1 MLLMGNSVITKV
13 KGVHCMKISNDTQ
26 TTICSIA
33 ITISL
38 LLFFLGIHF
47 GSQYLDEHYIKYDVE
62 QMLNIYY
69 DISDP
74 VEKEGE
80 DIIIDKRWIVK
91 SVIGRRIYSQLSTQD
106 GVNFFSDYARKQDW
120 AICTNRWD
128 LDNRTGKRTYYLTLK
143 KKEITCYIEHEEG
156 SEIWRFWIQKDD
168 IFRKLGL

>member
-1 MLLMGNSVITKV
+1 
-13 KGVHCMKISNDTQ
+13 MKTSNDAKMTV
-26 TTICSIA
+26 CSIA
-33 ITISL
+33 VTLSILLIT
-38 LLFFLGIHF
+38 LGVYL
-47 GSQYLDEHYIKYDVE
+47 GTQYLDENYIKYDVE

-69 DISDP
+69 EISDP
-74 VEKEGE
+74 VEKGGE
-80 DIIIDKRWIVK
+80 NIIIDKRWIVK
-91 SVIGRRIYSQLSTQD
+91 SVIGKRIYPQLSTQD
-106 GVNFFSDYARKQDW
+106 GVNFFSYYARKQDW

>member
-1 MLLMGNSVITKV
+1 MLLMGNSVITKI

-69 DISDP
+69 EISDP
-74 VEKEGE
+74 VEKEDE
-80 DIIIDKRWIVK
+80 NIIIDKRWIVK
-91 SVIGRRIYSQLSTQD
+91 SVIGKRIYSQLSTQD

-128 LDNRTGKRTYYLTLK
+128 LDNRTGSRRSRVAWTASAGR
-143 KKEITCYIEHEEG
+143 KE
-156 SEIWRFWIQKDD
+156 S
-168 IFRKLGL
+168 LGLPGDSRFPLS

>member
-1 MLLMGNSVITKV
+1 
-13 KGVHCMKISNDTQ
+13 MKTSNDAKMTV
-26 TTICSIA
+26 CSIA
-33 ITISL
+33 VTLSILLIT
-38 LLFFLGIHF
+38 LGVYL
-47 GSQYLDEHYIKYDVE
+47 GTQYLDENYIKYDVE

-69 DISDP
+69 EISDP
-74 VEKEGE
+74 VEKGGE
-80 DIIIDKRWIVK
+80 NIIIDKRWIVK
-91 SVIGRRIYSQLSTQD
+91 SVIGKRIYPQLSTQD

-156 SEIWRFWIQKDD
+156 SEIWRFWIPKDD

>member
-1 MLLMGNSVITKV
+1 MI
-13 KGVHCMKISNDTQ
+13 
-26 TTICSIA
+26 
-33 ITISL
+33 
-38 LLFFLGIHF
+38 
-47 GSQYLDEHYIKYDVE
+47 
-62 QMLNIYY
+62 NIYY
-69 DISDP
+69 EISDP

-91 SVIGRRIYSQLSTQD
+91 SVIGKRIYSQLSTQD

>member
-1 MLLMGNSVITKV
+1 
-13 KGVHCMKISNDTQ
+13 MKTSNDAKMTV
-26 TTICSIA
+26 CSIA
-33 ITISL
+33 VTLSILLIT
-38 LLFFLGIHF
+38 LGVYL
-47 GSQYLDEHYIKYDVE
+47 GTQYLDENYVKYDVE

-69 DISDP
+69 EISDP
-74 VEKEGE
+74 VKKGGE
-80 DIIIDKRWIVK
+80 NIIIDKRWIVK
-91 SVIGRRIYSQLSTQD
+91 SVIGKRIYPQLSTQD

>member
-1 MLLMGNSVITKV
+1 
-13 KGVHCMKISNDTQ
+13 MKISNDTQ

-69 DISDP
+69 EISDP

-91 SVIGRRIYSQLSTQD
+91 SVIGKRIYSQLSTQD
-106 GVNFFSDYARKQDW
+106 GVNFISDDARKQD
-120 AICTNRWD
+120 
-128 LDNRTGKRTYYLTLK
+128 
-143 KKEITCYIEHEEG
+143 
-156 SEIWRFWIQKDD
+156 
-168 IFRKLGL
+168 

>member
-1 MLLMGNSVITKV
+1 
-13 KGVHCMKISNDTQ
+13 MKTSNDAKMTV
-26 TTICSIA
+26 CSIA
-33 ITISL
+33 VTLIILLIT
-38 LLFFLGIHF
+38 LGVYL
-47 GSQYLDEHYIKYDVE
+47 GTQYLDENYVKYDVE

-69 DISDP
+69 EISDP
-74 VEKEGE
+74 VEKGGE
-80 DIIIDKRWIVK
+80 NIIIDKRWIVK
-91 SVIGRRIYSQLSTQD
+91 SVIGKRIYPQLSTQD

>member
-1 MLLMGNSVITKV
+1 
-13 KGVHCMKISNDTQ
+13 MKTSNDAKMTV
-26 TTICSIA
+26 CSIA
-33 ITISL
+33 VTLSILLIT
-38 LLFFLGIHF
+38 LGVYL
-47 GSQYLDEHYIKYDVE
+47 GTQYLDENYVKYDVE

-69 DISDP
+69 EISDP
-74 VEKEGE
+74 VEKGGE
-80 DIIIDKRWIVK
+80 NIIIDKRWIVK
-91 SVIGRRIYSQLSTQD
+91 SVIGKRIYQQLSTQD

>member
-1 MLLMGNSVITKV
+1 
-13 KGVHCMKISNDTQ
+13 MKTSNDAKMTV
-26 TTICSIA
+26 CSIA
-33 ITISL
+33 VTLSILLIT
-38 LLFFLGIHF
+38 LGVYL
-47 GSQYLDEHYIKYDVE
+47 GTQYIYENYIKYDVE

-69 DISDP
+69 EISDP
-74 VEKEGE
+74 VEKGGE
-80 DIIIDKRWIVK
+80 NIIIDKRWIVK
-91 SVIGRRIYSQLSTQD
+91 SVIGKRIYPQLSTQD

>member
-1 MLLMGNSVITKV
+1 MTYKQVNS
-13 KGVHCMKISNDTQ
+13 MKISNDAKMTV
-26 TTICSIA
+26 CSIA
-33 ITISL
+33 VTLSILLIT
-38 LLFFLGIHF
+38 LGVYL
-47 GSQYLDEHYIKYDVE
+47 GTQYLDENYVKYDVE

-69 DISDP
+69 EISDP
-74 VEKEGE
+74 VEKGGE
-80 DIIIDKRWIVK
+80 NIIIDKRWIVK
-91 SVIGRRIYSQLSTQD
+91 SVIGKRIYPQLSTQD

>member
-1 MLLMGNSVITKV
+1 
-13 KGVHCMKISNDTQ
+13 MKISNDAKMTV
-26 TTICSIA
+26 CSIA
-33 ITISL
+33 VTLSILLIT
-38 LLFFLGIHF
+38 LGVYL
-47 GSQYLDEHYIKYDVE
+47 GTQYLDENYVKYDVE

-69 DISDP
+69 EISDP
-74 VEKEGE
+74 VEKGGE
-80 DIIIDKRWIVK
+80 NIIIDKRWIVK
-91 SVIGRRIYSQLSTQD
+91 SVIGKRIYPQLSTQD

>member
-1 MLLMGNSVITKV
+1 
-13 KGVHCMKISNDTQ
+13 MKTSNDAKMTV
-26 TTICSIA
+26 CSIA
-33 ITISL
+33 VTLSILLIT
-38 LLFFLGIHF
+38 LGVYL
-47 GSQYLDEHYIKYDVE
+47 GTQYLDENYIKYDVE

-69 DISDP
+69 EISDP
-74 VEKEGE
+74 VEKGGE
-80 DIIIDKRWIVK
+80 NIIIDKRWIVK
-91 SVIGRRIYSQLSTQD
+91 SVIGKRIYSQLSTQD

>member
-1 MLLMGNSVITKV
+1 
-13 KGVHCMKISNDTQ
+13 MKTSNDAKMTV
-26 TTICSIA
+26 CSIA
-33 ITISL
+33 VTLSILLITL
-38 LLFFLGIHF
+38 VVYLGT
-47 GSQYLDEHYIKYDVE
+47 QYLDENYVKYDVE

-69 DISDP
+69 EISDP

-80 DIIIDKRWIVK
+80 NIIIDKRWIVK
-91 SVIGRRIYSQLSTQD
+91 SVIGKRIYSQLSTQD

>member
-1 MLLMGNSVITKV
+1 
-13 KGVHCMKISNDTQ
+13 MKTSNDAKMTV
-26 TTICSIA
+26 CSIA
-33 ITISL
+33 VTLSILLIT
-38 LLFFLGIHF
+38 LGVYL
-47 GSQYLDEHYIKYDVE
+47 GTQYLDENYIKYDVE

-69 DISDP
+69 EISDP
-74 VEKEGE
+74 VEKGGE
-80 DIIIDKRWIVK
+80 NIIIDKRWIVK
-91 SVIGRRIYSQLSTQD
+91 SVIGKRIYPQLSTQD

>member
-1 MLLMGNSVITKV
+1 
-13 KGVHCMKISNDTQ
+13 MKTSNDAKMTV
-26 TTICSIA
+26 CSIA
-33 ITISL
+33 VTLSILLIT
-38 LLFFLGIHF
+38 LGVYL
-47 GSQYLDEHYIKYDVE
+47 GTQYLDENYVKYDVE

-69 DISDP
+69 EISDP

-80 DIIIDKRWIVK
+80 NIIIDKRWIVK
-91 SVIGRRIYSQLSTQD
+91 SVIGKRIYSQLSTQD

-143 KKEITCYIEHEEG
+143 KKEITCYIEHEEE

>member
-1 MLLMGNSVITKV
+1 
-13 KGVHCMKISNDTQ
+13 MKTSNDAKMTV
-26 TTICSIA
+26 CSIA
-33 ITISL
+33 VTLSILLIT
-38 LLFFLGIHF
+38 LGVYL
-47 GSQYLDEHYIKYDVE
+47 GTQYLDENYVKYDVE

-69 DISDP
+69 EISDP
-74 VEKEGE
+74 VEKGGE
-80 DIIIDKRWIVK
+80 NIIIDKRWIVK
-91 SVIGRRIYSQLSTQD
+91 SVIGKRIYSQLSTQD